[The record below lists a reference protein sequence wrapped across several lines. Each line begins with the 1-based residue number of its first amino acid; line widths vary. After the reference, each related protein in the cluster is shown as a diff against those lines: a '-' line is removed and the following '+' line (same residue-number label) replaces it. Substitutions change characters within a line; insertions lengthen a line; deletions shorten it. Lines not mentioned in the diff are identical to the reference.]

1 MGLKLL
7 DKKDSENNREY
18 AYRLLRANIMTL
30 DLLPGAVINEGEVS
44 ELLNTSRTPIHE
56 AVLKLK
62 EESLVEV
69 YPQSGSRISL
79 IDISI
84 LKEGNFMRSVL
95 EPEIL
100 QSVAG
105 NVPPAQ
111 MERLKG
117 NLEAQREALEGEER
131 IDPFFKL
138 DDQFHRIIYEIADKK
153 KIWEAVKGVCSHYD
167 RVRYVDAI
175 MNRTDL
181 AHIYEE
187 HRRLF
192 HWLLVGIPG
201 GCDVKRFYDGHLGTY
216 KAHFQEIMEK
226 YPEYF
231 KM

>member
-7 DKKDSENNREY
+7 TKKDNENNREY
-18 AYRLLRANIMTL
+18 AYRLLRVNIMTL

-44 ELLNTSRTPIHE
+44 DLLNISRTPVHE

-84 LKEGNFMRSVL
+84 LKEGYFMRSVL
-95 EPEIL
+95 EPDIL
-100 QSVAG
+100 LSVAG
-105 NVPPAQ
+105 KVPPEQ
-111 MERLKG
+111 MERLKE
-117 NLEAQREALEGEER
+117 NLDGQQAALGGEER

-138 DDQFHRIIYEIADKK
+138 DDQFHRIIYEIAARK
-153 KIWEAVKGVCSHYD
+153 KIWEAMKSVCSHYD

-175 MNRTDL
+175 MNQTDL
-181 AHIYEE
+181 AGIYEE
-187 HRRLF
+187 HRRIYY
-192 HWLLVGIPG
+192 WLLVGVPG
-201 GCDVKRFYDGHLGTY
+201 GCDVKQFYDDHLGTY
-216 KAHFQEIMEK
+216 KAHFQEILEK

-231 KM
+231 TI